1 MGLMNDLK
9 NLVKDGLEGAA
20 LGTALAVLMWAVI
33 FAAAFLFI
41 VS

>member
-9 NLVKDGLEGAA
+9 NLVKYWFEGAA
-20 LGTALAVLMWAVI
+20 LGTALAVLVWVVI

-41 VS
+41 VL